1 MLEQEYEK
9 LIHYLEG
16 MISDGVALIH
26 GGQLFDWDDTM
37 IPDLLRE
44 IKDKREG
51 LTKEPLETGD
61 LLKNIYSGQKAAVIN
76 DDGQT
81 VKMAMLDN
89 ILTYPKQILWAHFEK
104 SEPGA

>member
-1 MLEQEYEK
+1 MGAV
-9 LIHYLEG
+9 I
-16 MISDGVALIH
+16 
-26 GGQLFDWDDTM
+26 DWDDTM

-44 IKDKREG
+44 IKEKRESLNSG
-51 LTKEPLETGD
+51 PLETGE

-76 DDGQT
+76 DDGQI

-89 ILTYPKQILWAHFEK
+89 VLTCPKQSLWAHFEK